1 MNTGYVDSVNLG
13 NWAIQAYN
21 DFGWNTGFMFW
32 QYRSDLTGNIIKN
45 AVEQLM

>member
-21 DFGWNTGFMFW
+21 DFGWCTGFMFW
-32 QYRSDLTGNIIKN
+32 QYKSDISGTLIDN
-45 AVEQLM
+45 AAGQLI